1 MKDKFV
7 ISSGELSA
15 AVLMPES
22 PDYARTRFD
31 HSAFVPDVVYKGVH
45 FGRPEQLDPAKP
57 STNGAGLCCELICP
71 DAELAVNVGEEFV
84 KPGVGYIVRG
94 EKPWFFA
101 DRVPYRPLET
111 TVTVQDDRALFV
123 TESDMLGGIAYRE
136 CRMLRAED
144 NRLTL
149 SIHFEN
155 QGEKPLDML
164 EFCHNFVSL
173 GDLPVDERYHLALPC
188 VRTIA
193 PDEKSHLTA
202 EKGGVTWDKA
212 PEATFFNVFEDVQPV
227 DGYVWRLYHD
237 ESKAAISETV
247 DFAPVRLT
255 VWGLNHV
262 VSAEAFHHIALQPG
276 ESADWTR
283 VWTFEA

>member
-1 MKDKFV
+1 MNDRFV

-15 AVLMPES
+15 TVLMPES
-22 PDYARTRFD
+22 PAYARTRFD
-31 HSAFVPDVVYKGVH
+31 HSAFVPDVTYKGVH
-45 FGRPEQLDPAKP
+45 FGRPEQLDPTKP

-71 DAELAVNVGEEFV
+71 GAELAVNVGEEFV

-94 EKPWFFA
+94 EKPWFFT
-101 DRVPYRPLET
+101 DRPPYRPLET
-111 TVTVQDDRALFV
+111 TMTVQDDRALFV

-136 CRMLRAED
+136 CRMLRAEG

-149 SIHFEN
+149 SVHFEN
-155 QGEKPLDML
+155 QGEKP
-164 EFCHNFVSL
+164 
-173 GDLPVDERYHLALPC
+173 
-188 VRTIA
+188 

-212 PEATFFNVFEDVQPV
+212 PEATFFNVFEDVQRC
-227 DGYVWRLYHD
+227 DGYAWQLYHD
-237 ESKAAISETV
+237 ESCAAISETI
-247 DFAPVRLT
+247 DFTPVRLT

-283 VWTFEA
+283 AWTFEA